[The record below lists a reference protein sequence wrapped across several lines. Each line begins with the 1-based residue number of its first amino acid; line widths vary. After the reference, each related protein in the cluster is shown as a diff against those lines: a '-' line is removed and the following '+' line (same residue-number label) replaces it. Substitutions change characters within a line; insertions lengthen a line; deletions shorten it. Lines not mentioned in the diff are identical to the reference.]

1 MPPAEK
7 KRRSAALRAAG
18 QALRRD
24 FIAAQLGRTRQV
36 LVEEDGTGFTGN
48 YVRLRA
54 PGAAEGAL
62 RDVRLTEDTL
72 ADRW

>member
-1 MPPAEK
+1 
-7 KRRSAALRAAG
+7 
-18 QALRRD
+18 
-24 FIAAQLGRTRQV
+24 V

-54 PGAAEGAL
+54 PGGAEGSL
-62 RDVRLTEDTL
+62 QDVRLTEDTL